1 MSVSRGLFIVIE
13 GGEGA
18 GKSTHSK
25 RLAEYLESL
34 GHEVML
40 TREPGGTPTAEKI
53 RNILLDPDIT
63 DMPDETEALLFAAAR
78 ADHAIN
84 KMRPAIE
91 RGVIVI
97 CDRYIDSS
105 VAYQGIARGLG
116 AERIRD
122 LSEWATEQ
130 LLPDFTI
137 YLDVPAEAGEARM
150 DGIDRMEIQSREF
163 HFAVHQAFRDI
174 AASSSRPNVV
184 IDATAPKDDVAAAVR
199 AAVDPYVKSL

>member
-1 MSVSRGLFIVIE
+1 MSKGLFIAIE

-25 RLAEYLESL
+25 RLAEFLESL

-53 RNILLDPDIT
+53 RNILLDPEIT

-84 KMRPAIE
+84 KMRPALE

-105 VAYQGIARGLG
+105 VAYQGAARGLG
-116 AERIRD
+116 VDKIRE

-137 YLDVPAEAGEARM
+137 YLDVPAEAGEERM

-174 AASSSRPNVV
+174 AASSGRPNVV

-199 AAVDPYVKSL
+199 AAVEPLLK